1 MDLLISTLADNYG
14 IIAAV
19 AFICWG
25 IAMYRSALGS
35 R

>member
-1 MDLLISTLADNYG
+1 MDLLISIFADNYG

-19 AFICWG
+19 AFVLWG